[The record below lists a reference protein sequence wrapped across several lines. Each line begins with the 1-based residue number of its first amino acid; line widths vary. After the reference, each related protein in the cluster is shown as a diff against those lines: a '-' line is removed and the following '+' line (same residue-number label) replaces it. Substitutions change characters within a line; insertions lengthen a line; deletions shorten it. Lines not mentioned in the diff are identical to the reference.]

1 LTTEEIAM
9 RLVFAAVTALLA
21 LNVRAEVVCPDSL
34 EVQQQAVTPSGDW
47 TATYTD
53 PPLRLTGVT
62 VYDGPP
68 SQNRKLKPR
77 STKSTEGEL
86 RVIWRLPASQRNF
99 HLMCT
104 YERTSANL
112 VTVLPPGVSVC
123 TAVFDPRVSYGRG
136 GQAVKRMVCN

>member
-1 LTTEEIAM
+1 M
-9 RLVFAAVTALLA
+9 RLVVAAAATLLA

-34 EVQQQAVTPSGDW
+34 EVQQQAVTPSEDW

-68 SQNRKLKPR
+68 SQKHKVKPFSTR
-77 STKSTEGEL
+77 SMQGEL
-86 RVIWRLPASQRNF
+86 RIVWRLPESRRNF

-104 YERTSANL
+104 YERTSAHL
-112 VTVLPPGVSVC
+112 VTVLPPGVTVC
-123 TAVFDPRVSYGRG
+123 TAVFDRRVSYGREG
-136 GQAVKRMVCN
+136 HAVKRMVCN

>member
-1 LTTEEIAM
+1 M
-9 RLVFAAVTALLA
+9 RLALAAASALLA
-21 LNVRAEVVCPDSL
+21 LNVRAEVACPDSL
-34 EVQQQAVTPSGDW
+34 EVQQQAVTPSEDW

-68 SQNRKLKPR
+68 SQNHKVKPYSTR
-77 STKSTEGEL
+77 STQGEL
-86 RVIWRLPASQRNF
+86 RIVWRLPESRRNF

-112 VTVLPPGVSVC
+112 VTVLPPGVTVC
-123 TAVFDPRVSYGRG
+123 TTVFDRRVSYGRG
-136 GQAVKRMVCN
+136 GYAVKRMVCN